1 MHTLLNNT
9 TEMNQMKTRDKSWVL
24 VTGASSGFGE
34 EFARQYAEQG
44 HSLVLVAR
52 RLDRLQKLAE
62 ELRRQFS
69 VEIVVEQVDLADI
82 SAVTQ
87 LHRRLRERGIAIDI
101 LINNAGHGL
110 QGAFIDSKL
119 DAALAMVQLDIAS
132 LTAVTHLFAQDMR
145 ARGRGKILLVAS
157 LLAFQGVVNFA
168 VYSAAKAYVL
178 RLGEALHREFKRDGI
193 TVTSLCPGMSDTGF
207 AAAAKQK
214 VTPGLKLL
222 MMQPAPVVRAGI
234 RALDAG
240 RISVV
245 PGLPNK
251 LSAIF
256 MWATPRWLHQAM
268 FARVMNAQ
276 TTRLTMNRPVKE
288 HPTVNAHQEWPTPQ
302 IASEPADAVVADKV
316 GFVKSYRRPL
326 LAIGLFAG
334 GLTVA
339 LMAGWSSK
347 PTVKDPRLQSPRV
360 EVVQAQA
367 AGSNG
372 RTFTGIVEARVQSDL
387 GFRVGGKIMERSVNV
402 GERVQKGQILMRLDS
417 VDLKL
422 SVAAQQ
428 ANVEAA
434 RAKYIQAKA
443 DETRSAGLAKS
454 GVVSRQEY
462 DQARAAL
469 DSANAQLE
477 AAEAQ
482 ARVSNN
488 SSEYAV
494 LLADADGVI
503 VRTLSEP
510 GQVVAAGQT
519 VIQLAH
525 DGPREALVSLPEGV
539 RPDLGTTA
547 SARLYGQDQ
556 IYEATLRQLS
566 DAADPMS
573 RTFEARYVLEG
584 EAASAPLGSTVTITL
599 VAKQTSGNQS
609 VQVPVGAVYDRGSGP
624 GVWIV
629 DDKSEVKFR
638 SVQIASIGQE
648 EVVVSDGVD
657 AGEKVVALGAHLLHE
672 GQVVSAAKE
681 DKHEEKKSYAKF

>member
-1 MHTLLNNT
+1 MNT
-9 TEMNQMKTRDKSWVL
+9 P
-24 VTGASSGFGE
+24 VT
-34 EFARQYAEQG
+34 
-44 HSLVLVAR
+44 
-52 RLDRLQKLAE
+52 
-62 ELRRQFS
+62 
-69 VEIVVEQVDLADI
+69 
-82 SAVTQ
+82 
-87 LHRRLRERGIAIDI
+87 
-101 LINNAGHGL
+101 
-110 QGAFIDSKL
+110 
-119 DAALAMVQLDIAS
+119 
-132 LTAVTHLFAQDMR
+132 
-145 ARGRGKILLVAS
+145 
-157 LLAFQGVVNFA
+157 
-168 VYSAAKAYVL
+168 
-178 RLGEALHREFKRDGI
+178 
-193 TVTSLCPGMSDTGF
+193 
-207 AAAAKQK
+207 
-214 VTPGLKLL
+214 
-222 MMQPAPVVRAGI
+222 
-234 RALDAG
+234 
-240 RISVV
+240 
-245 PGLPNK
+245 
-251 LSAIF
+251 
-256 MWATPRWLHQAM
+256 
-268 FARVMNAQ
+268 
-276 TTRLTMNRPVKE
+276 E
-288 HPTVNAHQEWPTPQ
+288 HPTVNARQKSPTRQKP
-302 IASEPADAVVADKV
+302 SEPTDAVVADQV
-316 GFVKSYRRPL
+316 RFVKKYRLPLITIGL
-326 LAIGLFAG
+326 LAGV
-334 GLTVA
+334 LTVV
-339 LMAGWSSK
+339 LMGGWSSK
-347 PTVKDPRLQSPRV
+347 PAVKDPRLQSPRV
-360 EVVQAQA
+360 EIFEAEA
-367 AGSNG
+367 ARASR

-387 GFRVGGKIMERSVNV
+387 GFRVGGKILERLVDV
-402 GERVQKGQILMRLDS
+402 GQRVQKGQILMRLDS
-417 VDLKL
+417 VDLSL
-422 SVAAQQ
+422 SAAAQR
-428 ANVEAA
+428 ANVEAVRA
-434 RAKYIQAKA
+434 RYTQAKA
-443 DETRSAGLAKS
+443 DETRFSMLLKS

-525 DGPREALVSLPEGV
+525 DGPREALVNLPEGV